1 MPDRTMRG
9 VFPILAMP
17 FSPDGAI
24 LVEDLE
30 REVEWIVECG
40 LPGVG
45 IALGSEVYKLSEA
58 DRDLALKTVVDQA
71 AGRLKVVM
79 NTGVEGTHATVQYS
93 RQAEDLGADALM
105 IRPPSFTPLPA
116 DEVVEYFVATA
127 DAVGI
132 PIFMQ
137 DVSGAAVPPPL
148 AVRLAGAH
156 ENLCYIKVENQP
168 TVPRFTELSALLGA
182 AADRPALTLF
192 GGAGGQFLLEEA
204 RRGSDGS
211 MPWAV
216 IADVYNRVWNRF
228 KAGDEHGA
236 EAEYRRYAALGR
248 TIAQGMGIAMWTNDH
263 ILKRR
268 GIFSAGAQP
277 RPPAPRPDAVAT
289 RELDALLEELNL
301 APARA

>member
-1 MPDRTMRG
+1 MPDHNMRG

-17 FSPDGAI
+17 FDPNGAI
-24 LVEDLE
+24 LVEDLQ
-30 REVEWIVECG
+30 REVEWMVEGG

-45 IALGSEVYKLSEA
+45 IALGSEVYKLTEA
-58 DRDLALKTVVDQA
+58 DRDLALRTVVDQA

-79 NTGVEGTHATVQYS
+79 NTGVEGTHATVEYS
-93 RQAEDLGADALM
+93 RRAQELGADALM
-105 IRPPSFTPLPA
+105 IRPPSFAPLSGDDA
-116 DEVVEYFVATA
+116 AAYFVTVAGS
-127 DAVGI
+127 VGI

-137 DVSGAAVPPPL
+137 DVLGAPVPPPL
-148 AVRLAGAH
+148 AVRLAGEH
-156 ENLCYIKVENQP
+156 ENLCYIKVESAP
-168 TVPRFTELSALLGA
+168 TVPRFVDLAGLLEDAGVT
-182 AADRPALTLF
+182 LTLF

-277 RPPAPRPDAVAT
+277 RPPAPRPDAIAI
-289 RELDALLEELNL
+289 RELDALLEELDL
-301 APARA
+301 ATAPA